1 MTPEEEIAT
10 LRKQVAEL
18 TEMVAYLTK
27 KLYGQKSEQ
36 TDPNQLSLLE
46 SNDGV
51 FSTPEQTGQQSSATD
66 QVPAKKKCKK
76 ARQESL
82 SRHLAVKETI
92 IDLADQQ
99 CDQGHKLTNVGKKF
113 VRDSIVSVFIRAP
126 ISALNVN

>member
-1 MTPEEEIAT
+1 MTPEEEIAA

-46 SNDGV
+46 GNDGV

-66 QVPAKKKCKK
+66 QVPAKKKRKK
-76 ARQESL
+76 TRQESL
-82 SRHLAVKETI
+82 SRHLAVKETM
-92 IDLADQQ
+92 IDLTGQQ
-99 CDQGHKLTNVGKKF
+99 CDQGHKLTSVGKKF
-113 VRDSIVSVFIRAP
+113 VREELHFIPAKLYR
-126 ISALNVN
+126 